1 MKKQKIQRLR
11 RILITHRVCRHW
23 EAQRIA
29 TLETRIRGL
38 GVELEEK
45 YEQLAREREEAI
57 ANTASME
64 AKQRVELDIKRELID
79 ELQFGLSGEIMKH
92 WGYANA
98 GFVLAA
104 SSSSQ
109 TDPTAP
115 ATPPSPAPEEE
126 EDGPRKKVNILSEAT
141 GHRQ

>member
-11 RILITHRVCRHW
+11 RILISHRVCRHW

-57 ANTASME
+57 ANTASMK

-79 ELQFGLSGEIMKH
+79 ELQFGLSTQH
-92 WGYANA
+92 WGYTNA
-98 GFVLAA
+98 
-104 SSSSQ
+104 SQTSSSQ

-126 EDGPRKKVNILSEAT
+126 GWASGSEEGWAA
-141 GHRQ
+141 